1 MSQRDPGRRELG
13 VAAPRAEAKSTPA
26 DSIGGTPPVDPPDE
40 ALESQWKQGSAPA
53 FAILFERWH
62 GRAYAYAMRRTNG
75 NVTLAEDAAQ
85 RAFVKLYASPP
96 SGQGAGSFKTLLFT
110 VVEHELVNEARRNT
124 VRKETGIDT
133 TLRNKAN
140 EDETPDAKAASDEE
154 RREIAAALAELPEE
168 ERTIVLLREV
178 EGLTFRQV
186 CEATGF
192 TRDMV
197 RGRLGKALERLR
209 RSLKRRAS

>member
-40 ALESQWKQGSAPA
+40 ALEAQWKQGSAPA

-140 EDETPDAKAASDEE
+140 EDETPDAKAASGVSSSF
-154 RREIAAALAELPEE
+154 ALFRSVVSIPVSL
-168 ERTIVLLREV
+168 RTV
-178 EGLTFRQV
+178 F
-186 CEATGF
+186 
-192 TRDMV
+192 
-197 RGRLGKALERLR
+197 
-209 RSLKRRAS
+209 RRASFTSSCSTTVKRSVLNDPAPCPEGGEA